1 MRQVPAELT
10 WQRTLCFGTSYGR
23 STRYQI
29 PKLWVD
35 QVIETV
41 LAFYR
46 IYFDVVGSADEGRVL
61 EFVKL
66 K

>member
-1 MRQVPAELT
+1 MLSF
-10 WQRTLCFGTSYGR
+10 TLVVWG
-23 STRYQI
+23 
-29 PKLWVD
+29 D

-41 LAFYR
+41 LAFCR
-46 IYFDVVGSADEGRVL
+46 IYFDVVGTADEGRVL